1 MIRNFFYRFL
11 RSLYA
16 AAEGFIIDNCYAKAS
31 ALSYYTLLAIVPVLA
46 VVFGIAKGF
55 GFEAILEEQLKDN
68 FYQQPAFA
76 QKMIEF
82 AQSTLNHTHGN
93 VIAGIG
99 VITLFWT
106 AFGLLGNL
114 ENVLNEIW
122 KIGSMR
128 PWTRRIPDYLA
139 VLILS
144 PIFLVTSSSLTIFIV
159 TKVVK
164 YTSDIGFY
172 ERAKPIIYLGYYG
185 LLFALSWIL
194 FSFVYYFMTN
204 KKMPVLSS
212 VVAGVVAG
220 TLFQSVQWGYIHFQV
235 YVTSYNA
242 IYGSFAAIP
251 LFLLWLQISWMI
263 TLIGGEISYH
273 FSTTSYKEELDK
285 VATNEIEIALYLCI
299 TCAENSQKGLF
310 PAQLEFIANDLQMPL
325 HPLQLIADKLVN
337 AHILYFIQDKENVI
351 LYQLAKPVE
360 EICLSS
366 LYQAI
371 IVEEIHHWTLQKN
384 DRLATAK
391 YFFNQFRQGET
402 RTTPN
407 PCLSEIM
414 LQAARHS

>member
-1 MIRNFFYRFL
+1 MVKNFFYRFL
-11 RSLYA
+11 RSLYE
-16 AAEGFIIDNCYAKAS
+16 AAEGFIVDNCYAKAS
-31 ALSYYTLLAIVPVLA
+31 ALSFYTLLAIVPVLA
-46 VVFGIAKGF
+46 VAFGVAKGF
-55 GFEAILEEQLKDN
+55 GFEKILEEQLKDN

-82 AQSTLNHTHGN
+82 AQSTLNHAHGN
-93 VIAGIG
+93 LIAGIG
-99 VITLFWT
+99 AITLFWT
-106 AFGLLGNL
+106 AFGLLGSF
-114 ENVLNEIW
+114 ENSLNEIW

-128 PWTRRIPDYLA
+128 PWSRRIPDYLA
-139 VLILS
+139 VLVLS

-159 TKVVK
+159 TKVVE

-172 ERAKPIIYLGYYG
+172 ESVKPLIYFGYYC
-185 LLFALSWIL
+185 LVFALSWIL
-194 FSFVYYFMTN
+194 FSVVYYFMTN
-204 KKMPVLSS
+204 KKIPVLSS

-220 TLFQSVQWGYIHFQV
+220 TLFQIIQSSYIHFQV

-242 IYGSFAAIP
+242 IYGSLAAIP
-251 LFLLWLQISWMI
+251 LFLLWLQVSWMI

-285 VATNEIEIALYLCI
+285 VAANEIEIALYLCM
-299 TCAENSQKGLF
+299 TCAENSQQGRF
-310 PAQLEFIANDLQMPL
+310 PTQLESVANDLQIPL

-337 AHILYFIQDKENVI
+337 AHILYFIQDKENVM
-351 LYQLAKPVE
+351 LYQLSRPVE

-384 DRLATAK
+384 DKLITAK

-407 PCLSEIM
+407 PCLNEIM
-414 LQAARHS
+414 LEIAKQT